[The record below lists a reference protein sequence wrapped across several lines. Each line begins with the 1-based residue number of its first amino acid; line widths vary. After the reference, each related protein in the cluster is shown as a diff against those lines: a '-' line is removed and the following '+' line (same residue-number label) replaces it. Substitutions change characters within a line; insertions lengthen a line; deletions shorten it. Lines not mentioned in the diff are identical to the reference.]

1 MASRCS
7 LLLVAAQLCAAL
19 QLPQL
24 PANGWALAARAPF
37 LRRLVPPGLYDESGP
52 SDGVSPAW
60 RAASLALGSLPPN
73 EGSEE
78 CAVDP
83 GDMCLVPPATG
94 RVIFLRHGEST
105 WNQADRFTGWED
117 VPLSPAGEAQ
127 VAGAAEALEA
137 SGYCFDAVYTS
148 TLKRTIKTAWLLL
161 EALDQF
167 AIPLQQNWRLN
178 ERMYGALTG
187 LNKRETRE
195 ALGEAAFEEL
205 RRQPPPISP
214 DSCYDPARSSRFSDV
229 PAGELPKK
237 ESFEDTAARV
247 LPFWKEEI
255 LPRAANGETVLI
267 ISSKNCLRALLMG
280 VATHVPPEQM
290 IDLDIPNCQPL
301 VFDPASGSLELLRP
315 EGQAAEG
322 AGTSASA
329 SAWAALAAG
338 KKFSL
343 SGMPKAVGASVRRGK
358 AEEASS
364 S

>member
-1 MASRCS
+1 MG
-7 LLLVAAQLCAAL
+7 QEE
-19 QLPQL
+19 
-24 PANGWALAARAPF
+24 
-37 LRRLVPPGLYDESGP
+37 VPVNCD
-52 SDGVSPAW
+52 
-60 RAASLALGSLPPN
+60 
-73 EGSEE
+73 
-78 CAVDP
+78 
-83 GDMCLVPPATG
+83 
-94 RVIFLRHGEST
+94 
-105 WNQADRFTGWED
+105 
-117 VPLSPAGEAQ
+117 
-127 VAGAAEALEA
+127 
-137 SGYCFDAVYTS
+137 
-148 TLKRTIKTAWLLL
+148 
-161 EALDQF
+161 
-167 AIPLQQNWRLN
+167 WRLN

-301 VFDPASGSLELLRP
+301 VVSAHLPYRTLSSPNALTLKLTPRFARRSLTP
-315 EGQAAEG
+315 PPV
-322 AGTSASA
+322 
-329 SAWAALAAG
+329 
-338 KKFSL
+338 L
-343 SGMPKAVGASVRRGK
+343 SSC
-358 AEEASS
+358 
-364 S
+364 